1 MNGDPDRGMTARWP
15 GPRRSLKLHGEEERN
30 QGVLSS
36 PVGRRRDSPST
47 ISFAASATGDVPD
60 GCDDVFAGIAS
71 FPFGA
76 ALSGAPPEEG
86 ASGEGRREVIAVT
99 GRFV

>member
-1 MNGDPDRGMTARWP
+1 M
-15 GPRRSLKLHGEEERN
+15 LHGEEERN

-60 GCDDVFAGIAS
+60 GCGVVFAVS
-71 FPFGA
+71 FPFCA
-76 ALSGAPPEEG
+76 ALSGTPMEEG
-86 ASGEGRREVIAVT
+86 PSREGSSREERREVIAVT